1 MSTEIC
7 DKPAVPTWAMAFPA
21 LASIDDARWRQ
32 MLHQAKIHRC
42 RRGTSVLRD
51 AACQA
56 NFLVVVRGH
65 LRVLTHSA
73 AGREVLLYR
82 VAPGGVCLFN
92 VFSRLLGHAIAPATA
107 HAEDDLEIAVIDGA
121 QFQEALYRSRE
132 LAHYIFGLIAA
143 QAENLVRLVGNIAF
157 QRLDIRL
164 AALLVELSRDG
175 NSGLTITQG
184 ELAARLGSPRE
195 VIGRALKEFE
205 GRGWL
210 QRRRGA
216 LTLLNP
222 LALRHFSSMPA
233 ALAEKT
239 LANLAEKTL
248 TKRSTK

>member
-1 MSTEIC
+1 MSADIC
-7 DKPAVPTWAMAFPA
+7 DKLAVPTWALAFPA
-21 LASIDDARWRQ
+21 LAAIDDAGWRQ
-32 MLHQAKIHRC
+32 ALHQAKLHSC

-51 AACQA
+51 AACHA

-107 HAEDDLEIAVIDGA
+107 LAEDDLEVAIIDGE
-121 QFQEALYRSRE
+121 QFQHALYRSHA
-132 LAHYIFGLIAA
+132 LAHYIFGLMAA
-143 QAENLVRLVGNIAF
+143 QAENLVHLVGNIAF
-157 QRLDIRL
+157 QRLDVRL
-164 AALLVELSRDG
+164 AALLAELARDG
-175 NSGLTITQG
+175 NSALAITQM

-205 GRGWL
+205 TRGWL

-216 LTLLNP
+216 LEILNAV
-222 LALRHFSSMPA
+222 ALRHFGPTPDT
-233 ALAEKT
+233 LEEKT
-239 LANLAEKTL
+239 
-248 TKRSTK
+248 SP